1 MNMNKWLEIIIEILG
16 FLVLSYFLFYKSW
29 LKSLGIEM
37 AKLITRKDLVL
48 IEENVKKDFNEKLE
62 ELKSTLAKNNISHQI
77 EFEFLHKRR
86 AKVAIGIHQKLQ
98 DLHEASFEFNQ
109 AKKDVTVEESERHQ
123 KLHDSINSFK
133 DYFDKNRIFFPE
145 SFCNEIDRILRNYW
159 RKSWENAYLQKK
171 DSNGVLLHENQDD
184 FKKEIDKIS
193 KEINNEIPKQLDI
206 IEKRIRNILKIE
218 D

>member
-1 MNMNKWLEIIIEILG
+1 MNKWIEILIEIVG
-16 FLVLSYFLFYKSW
+16 LILVFLVTSYFLFYKSW
-29 LKSLGIEM
+29 LKEK
-37 AKLITRKDLVL
+37 AKQITRKDLVL
-48 IEENVKKDFNEKLE
+48 TEENVKKNFNEKLE

-98 DLHEASFEFNQ
+98 NLHEASFEFNQ
-109 AKKDVTVEESERHQ
+109 AKKDATMEESERQQ
-123 KLHDSINSFK
+123 KLYDAINSFR

-159 RKSWENAYLQKK
+159 RKGSENTYLQKK
-171 DSNGVLLHENQDD
+171 DSNGVLLHEDQND

-193 KEINNEIPKQLDI
+193 KEINYEIPKQLDI

-218 D
+218 E